1 VIITKQAQSRWFRGS
16 VGVLTLASGIALFTV
31 SGLGIHSVAS
41 VLVAFLCL
49 LGLERLYSGLLG
61 IVIVLLQARRAK
73 AGRDAS

>member
-1 VIITKQAQSRWFRGS
+1 MNSKQGQSRWFRAS
-16 VGVLTLASGIALFTV
+16 VGVLTLVSGIALFTV
-31 SGLGIHSVAS
+31 SGLGIHSIAS

-73 AGRDAS
+73 ANRDAS

>member
-1 VIITKQAQSRWFRGS
+1 MNSKQGQSWWFRGG
-16 VGVLTLASGIALFTV
+16 VGMLTLVSGIALFTV
-31 SGLGIHSVAS
+31 SGLGIHSLAS

-73 AGRDAS
+73 ANRDAS